1 MPNLIKH
8 GELVQ
13 DSWQIVD
20 DLDSAHDKNGHYLL
34 PLTVLKSLD
43 SDTVDGTHLGVV
55 LNPDDDIEELRT
67 YIRKLTVIA
76 LKFDQFMDGRSFS
89 QARQLRD
96 NLDFTGEIR
105 ATGQFMQ
112 DQLYYLSRCGVDAFD
127 LPEGITPESA
137 VARLKDFSE
146 NYQAACDEPQ
156 PLFRRRG

>member
-13 DSWQIVD
+13 DSWQIVE
-20 DLDSAHDKNGHYLL
+20 DLDSAQGKSGHYLV
-34 PLTVLKSLD
+34 PLKVLTSLD
-43 SDTVDGTHLGVV
+43 ADTFDGDHVGVV
-55 LNPDDDIEELRT
+55 LNPEHDIEELRA
-67 YIRKLTVIA
+67 YIRKLTVVA
-76 LKFDQFMDGRSFS
+76 LKFEQFMDGRSFS

-96 NLDFTGEIR
+96 NFDFTGEIR

-127 LPEGITPESA
+127 LPEGMSVESA
-137 VARLKDFSE
+137 LARLNDFTE